1 MKIKLSHKDDLELS
15 RKGISQLIDQLTTKN
30 YTEQNNALLYILKDI
45 DREIIKLI
53 KSIDQ
58 LDYASLHTRNIFELY
73 LILRHV
79 YSDQNALW
87 RWYGQQHKDST
98 DVRNGFKKLLQ
109 KRNLDTSAVD
119 EAQAFDDKSLEE
131 SHYKS
136 EKYFNIRKLA
146 KDHGYEDDYSFIYK
160 LSSKLVHPSSMKVNG
175 FSELTENNNYLTVI
189 VQIAVYFCQKAEK
202 YSAKIREEIA

>member
-1 MKIKLSHKDDLELS
+1 LEIKLSHKDDLELS
-15 RKGISQLIDQLTTKN
+15 RKGICQLINQLKIKIH
-30 YTEQNNALLYILKDI
+30 TEQNNALLYILNDI
-45 DREIIKLI
+45 DREIVKLI

-79 YSDQNALW
+79 YSDRNALW
-87 RWYGQQHKDST
+87 CWYGQQHKDST
-98 DVRNGFKKLLQ
+98 EVRNGFKKLLQ
-109 KRNLDTSAVD
+109 KRNLDTSALD
-119 EAQAFDDKSLEE
+119 EVQAFDDMSLEE

-146 KDHGYEDDYSFIYK
+146 KDHGYEDDYLFVYK
-160 LSSKLVHPSSMKVNG
+160 LSSMLVHPSSLKVNG
-175 FSELTENNNYLTVI
+175 FAELTENNNYLTVI
-189 VQIAVYFCQKAEK
+189 LQIAVYFCQKAEK